1 MIKKL
6 FNQKSFQM
14 YFFICLGAIEFLA
27 TTTTIHIEIVESMWD
42 KLNHFVAFFVL
53 YVLLSLA
60 YKNLSTV
67 FRVVLLL
74 IFGIQIELVQE
85 LIERSHFSTLDIVAD
100 SIGIMIG
107 FFVSYFFGLFK
118 NRVDSS
124 I

>member
-6 FNQKSFQM
+6 FNQKSFQI

-27 TTTTIHIEIVESMWD
+27 TTTIHIEIVESMWD
-42 KLNHFVAFFVL
+42 KSNHFVAFFVL

-60 YKNLSTV
+60 YKNLSAV
-67 FRVVLLL
+67 VKLIVLLA
-74 IFGIQIELVQE
+74 FGTQIELVQE
-85 LIERSHFSTLDIVAD
+85 LIGRSHFSPLDIVAD

-107 FFVSYFFGLFK
+107 FFVILFFK